1 MPKFKKNT
9 SPAMKKSAYKMR
21 YQGSHS
27 AFPFKSP
34 LHDHEEDADGNIIE
48 HPVDPDAPGTPGEP
62 GYEPG
67 VGSEGELKLPIGTF
81 PTGGE

>member
-34 LHDHEEDADGNIIE
+34 LQDHEKDEDGNVIE
-48 HPVDPDAPGTPGEP
+48 HET
-62 GYEPG
+62 
-67 VGSEGELKLPIGTF
+67 ELIGINPSDTTTINRIQIKFIIKL
-81 PTGGE
+81 